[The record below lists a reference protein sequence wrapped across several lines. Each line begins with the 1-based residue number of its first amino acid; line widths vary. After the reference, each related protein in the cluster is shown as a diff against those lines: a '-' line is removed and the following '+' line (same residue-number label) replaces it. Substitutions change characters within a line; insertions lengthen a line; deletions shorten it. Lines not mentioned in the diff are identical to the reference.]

1 MCLLI
6 VLSRVV
12 PGFPLVVAANRDERL
27 DRPAEAMTVLRTASP
42 RTIGGRDAQAGGTWL
57 AVNEH
62 GVVAGL
68 TNRPNPAGRDPGKR
82 SRGELPLALTAH
94 PTVASNVEAFVA
106 SHRPADYNAAWLLAG
121 DRTGL
126 IAIDMT
132 DEPVPVTT
140 DLSPGVH
147 VLENRA
153 YGAPSI
159 KVDRV
164 RQMLAGIDRVA
175 PGEVADRLWTVLA
188 DHEDPPDPPGA
199 DVEAERPAAVNAA
212 CVHTD
217 GYGTRWSGV
226 VMVAEDLGIRP
237 AFSFTD
243 GAPCSSTR
251 QDATPLW
258 DAATSQRALRPPVR

>member
-27 DRPAEAMTVLRTASP
+27 DRPAEAMTVLRVADP
-42 RTIGGRDAQAGGTWL
+42 RTIGGRDALAGGTWL

-62 GVVAGL
+62 GLVAGL
-68 TNRPNPAGRDPGKR
+68 TNRPNPSGRDPAKR
-82 SRGELPLALTAH
+82 SRGELPIALTAH
-94 PTVASNVEAFVA
+94 ASVEASVGAFVA

-121 DRTGL
+121 DRSAL
-126 IAIDMT
+126 AAIDVT
-132 DEPVPVTT
+132 DEPVPVAAS
-140 DLSPGVH
+140 LGPGIH

-164 RQMLAGIDRVA
+164 RQMLDGIDRHPAADVA
-175 PGEVADRLWTVLA
+175 ERLWKVLA
-188 DHEDPPDPPGA
+188 DHEVPPDPPA
-199 DVEAERPAAVNAA
+199 DVDPERPAAVNAA

-217 GYGTRWSGV
+217 GYGTRWSAV
-226 VMVAEDLGIRP
+226 VMVADEPGLRP
-237 AFSFTD
+237 AFSYTD

-251 QDATPLW
+251 LDAAPLW
-258 DAATSQRALRPPVR
+258 DAAR